1 MHAAVP
7 KPATLGGG
15 VGTALVGHTLTLAAQ
30 LGFRA
35 VLILGSPAYYPR
47 FGFRPAADYG
57 ITPANY
63 GIGPAFMALPL
74 SDGGLDGVTGTFLE
88 APVYSS
94 IDEAESSAF
103 NEALREGSSR

>member
-1 MHAAVP
+1 
-7 KPATLGGG
+7 
-15 VGTALVGHTLTLAAQ
+15 
-30 LGFRA
+30 
-35 VLILGSPAYYPR
+35 
-47 FGFRPAADYG
+47 
-57 ITPANY
+57 
-63 GIGPAFMALPL
+63 MALPL